1 MAKNRNKKKNTV
13 NNSVEQNTVN
23 NGLAQALDLPC
34 AGNPYAEYPNSP
46 NMLARY
52 STPLLISHRW
62 LMLTNAYNKNAFL
75 QTAVNQMVEDAFRND
90 GLIIDTKLLSTDELE
105 KLRTTMDEE
114 GDIQAIID
122 CIRWGRLYG
131 GGAIIANCEQD
142 YNLPLDEKRLKGRKL
157 KFLAVNRWQC
167 MANGISPYLCKSFTL
182 TDNLSEDEKIARAGG
197 IQIDATRVCPFV
209 GRQAPYMTRAWLN
222 GWNTSIFEGIL
233 EPITQLLG
241 AFDVTLELLSEAK
254 IDIFKISGLADLLL
268 SPNGEELVR
277 KRLRIATENK
287 NAKSSLAMAD
297 TDDYDQKQIN
307 FGGIPQLLQQLMYI
321 FCGYLRYPVS
331 KLFGK
336 GSSGFSSGD
345 DDLENY
351 NGNVDSDVRIPAR
364 ELIRW
369 VVKLRCYQL
378 FGRELQDF
386 TPRWKPLKVMSEK
399 EQAEINSRRL
409 ADYLQLAD
417 RQIMTKQQV
426 AQKLTEDGY
435 ILFSEE
441 EISNI
446 DNTFEPENYNS
457 PEDLLID

>member
-1 MAKNRNKKKNTV
+1 MAKNRKKNKV

-34 AGNPYAEYPNSP
+34 GGSPYAQYPNSP
-46 NMLARY
+46 NMLLRY
-52 STPLLISHRW
+52 SSPFLITRMW

-90 GLIIDTKLLSTDELE
+90 GLIIDTKLLTTDELT

-131 GGAIIANCEQD
+131 GGALIANTDQD
-142 YNLPLDEKRLKGRKL
+142 YTLPLDEKRLKGRKL

-167 MANGISPYLCKSFTL
+167 MANGTSPYIADSFTL
-182 TDNLSEDEKIARAGG
+182 TDNLSEDERISRNGG
-197 IQIDATRVCPFV
+197 IQIDASRIGVFT
-209 GRQAPYMTRAWLN
+209 GRTSPYMTAAWLN
-222 GWNTSIFEGIL
+222 GWNASIFEGIL

-241 AFDVTLELLSEAK
+241 GFNVTLELLSEAK
-254 IDIFKISGLADLLL
+254 IDIFKIDGLADLLA

-287 NAKSSLAMAD
+287 NAKASLAMPD
-297 TDDYDQKQIN
+297 TDDYLQKQIS
-307 FGGIPQLLQQLMYI
+307 FSGIPELLQQLMYI

-336 GSSGFSSGD
+336 GSSGFSNGD

-364 ELIRW
+364 NLIRW

-386 TPRWKPLKVMSEK
+386 TPKWKPLKVMSEK
-399 EQAEINSRRL
+399 EQAEINSRKL
-409 ADYLQLAD
+409 ADYLQLSD
-417 RQIMTKQQV
+417 RQIMTKQMV
-426 AQKLTEDGY
+426 ARKLTEDGY
-435 ILFSEE
+435 ILFSED
-441 EISNI
+441 EIEDIENS
-446 DNTFEPENYNS
+446 FEPENYNS